1 MAEGFRGVHAFVCVT
16 EGKTCCMDAAS
27 EWLEWTRWLS
37 SAFHTSWC
45 AAHRMCG
52 RAPVT
57 ARSLYFGFIVLPT
70 GFNVQRLGPG
80 WRKQLIWFTSC
91 LRCPEQ
97 LSFLGFW
104 RSPGSFQI
112 CFLTQNSP
120 RDRQSLLL
128 SLPVRS
134 QNTAFGILAID
145 SKPVMM
151 HAAESV
157 SSQRPPVCFLDHITA
172 S

>member
-91 LRCPEQ
+91 LRCPEPAVI
-97 LSFLGFW
+97 L
-104 RSPGSFQI
+104 
-112 CFLTQNSP
+112 
-120 RDRQSLLL
+120 
-128 SLPVRS
+128 
-134 QNTAFGILAID
+134 GILEISRFISNLLFD
-145 SKPVMM
+145 PKLTKRQTVTLTFP
-151 HAAESV
+151 
-157 SSQRPPVCFLDHITA
+157 SSTLPKYSFWNPCNWQ
-172 S
+172 